1 MFEKKN
7 ETQNCPV
14 LHTHTYTHKKKTLFS
29 VFKFIMGPLY
39 SD

>member
-14 LHTHTYTHKKKTLFS
+14 LHTHTYTHKKKPFS
-29 VFKFIMGPLY
+29 QYLN
-39 SD
+39 S